1 MTELETRLMDALS
14 ALSAQW
20 EADQDQQAGEQG
32 MLSARLD
39 DLAQQV
45 SDSAGSTSS
54 KPPPCR
60 RSYSIS
66 KRRSGS

>member
-20 EADQDQQAGEQG
+20 ETDQDQQAEEQG

-39 DLAQQV
+39 DLAQPV
-45 SDSAGSTSS
+45 SDFAGQHE
-54 KPPPCR
+54 KQAAAL
-60 RSYSIS
+60 
-66 KRRSGS
+66 